1 MPKIR
6 RFSYSGT
13 SKNKNIC
20 LIFKKTWGREK
31 AWSKKKSKNMGEF
44 ENKRSILGAN
54 VENRLEDGLKRGWAE
69 GILDNI
75 TRGDILNNLPYKK
88 LAD

>member
-1 MPKIR
+1 MGP
-6 RFSYSGT
+6 RFSKRLGGG
-13 SKNKNIC
+13 
-20 LIFKKTWGREK
+20 KKLG
-31 AWSKKKSKNMGEF
+31 AKKKSENMGEF